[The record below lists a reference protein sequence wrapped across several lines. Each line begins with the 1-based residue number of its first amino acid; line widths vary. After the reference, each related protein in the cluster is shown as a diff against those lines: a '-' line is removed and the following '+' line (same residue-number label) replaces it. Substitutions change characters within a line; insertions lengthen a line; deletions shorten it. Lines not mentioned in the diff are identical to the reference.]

1 MGIRESQECKEMSS
15 YLAVGYAEGFEEAES
30 EEQVLAAWQ
39 YIHDTGMTA
48 SLQGF
53 FGRTVAALIEAGA
66 IEA

>member
-1 MGIRESQECKEMSS
+1 MSLRETNEYKSMST
-15 YLAVGYAEGFEEAES
+15 YQAVAFAEGFEEAES

-39 YIHDTGMTA
+39 FIHDKGLTA

-53 FGRTVAALIEAGA
+53 FGRTVAALIDGGH